1 MNHHQHLSQR
11 FQLPNYYYLCN
22 LPAADLC
29 QIFIFQSSKWKEIEA
44 CVRNV
49 FDGDTPTTKVR
60 IYTESGVSDE
70 MVSQCRTLIDQ
81 FKDDLDIE
89 VRANHTAQQ
98 LAFVIGYIDG
108 IIHYHRNLSN

>member
-1 MNHHQHLSQR
+1 MNRHPDLSKR
-11 FQLPNYYYLCN
+11 FQLPSYYNPCN

-49 FDGDTPTTKVR
+49 FDGGTLTNRVY
-60 IYTESGVSDE
+60 IYTEEGVSDE

-89 VRANHTAQQ
+89 VCSSYTAQQ
-98 LAFVIGYIDG
+98 LAFTIGYLDG
-108 IIHYHRNLSN
+108 IIHYHRNLKN

>member
-1 MNHHQHLSQR
+1 MNHHQHLSKR
-11 FQLPNYYYLCN
+11 FHLPSYYNPCN

-29 QIFIFQSSKWKEIEA
+29 QIFIFQDSKWKEIEA
-44 CVRNV
+44 CIRNV
-49 FDGDTPTTKVR
+49 FDGDTLTRKAH

-70 MVSQCRTLIDQ
+70 MVSQTRTLLHQ

-89 VRANHTAQQ
+89 VKGGHTAQQ
-98 LAFVIGYIDG
+98 LAFTIGYLDG